1 MLLVFRPTFPAV
13 QDRANKRKR
22 KSMEIASNPISPT
35 PNVDLL
41 RAFNATALRDA
52 EIAPAT
58 TDSGSLANSIDTA
71 PQPTVVVAIATP
83 PNAPP
88 LASSDNG
95 AVNLGLTAS
104 TLKTSDPAI
113 GMNWN
118 DWVSQGSALDL
129 RAAEL
134 KTNNPNSH
142 VGTFLSATLTPAE
155 LVLAASGVVLAPG
168 RAYEGYEAVA
178 SAVLE
183 HSMSPAYTEQ
193 FFGQLGSKG
202 MTYLLNA
209 SSIQPNASLYDVSN
223 PDAVRQV
230 NMQAHFANVLD
241 GMRTNGTFN
250 AGDMYKMAAHALTVN
265 EKTRNTSGPFQIPF
279 EADYA
284 RGGSLANLDRFF
296 ATSGKE
302 ELATLWNEGLFAA
315 VNDAIQPEFNP
326 VAGTADLA
334 VISSE
339 QKLERLQGT
348 LTRESYEIATQAQL
362 KPIHPDATINLGR
375 DIQVND
381 ANQRQRGRVQVG
393 PNAGLAEDKRNLLNI
408 DLNATYVKFKNE
420 ITTAQ
425 QKVMAAVGASGVALY
440 FSPDKRTAGIGA
452 IMGTW
457 AAHADVRVKI
467 KNYVADV
474 NAKLST
480 AGLASNFSEA
490 QIFDSSVRSFT
501 NIDWR
506 Y

>member
-1 MLLVFRPTFPAV
+1 
-13 QDRANKRKR
+13 
-22 KSMEIASNPISPT
+22 MEIASNPISPT

-83 PNAPP
+83 PNAPL

-104 TLKTSDPAI
+104 TLKTRDPAI

-142 VGTFLSATLTPAE
+142 VGTLLSATLTPAE

-202 MTYLLNA
+202 MTYLLNT

-230 NMQAHFANVLD
+230 NMQAHFANVLN

-296 ATSGKE
+296 ATFGKAD
-302 ELATLWNEGLFAA
+302 LKALWDEGLAAA
-315 VNDAIQPEFNP
+315 VDDAIQPEFNP

-334 VISSE
+334 VVSSQ
-339 QKLERLQGT
+339 QKGDGLQTT
-348 LTRESYEIATQAQL
+348 LTRESYEIASAAQV

-381 ANQRQRGRVQVG
+381 AQQSRRGRIQVG
-393 PNAGLAEDKRNLLNI
+393 PNAGIAEEKRNALNI
-408 DLNATYVKFKNE
+408 DLDLTFKKFKNE
-420 ITTAQ
+420 INTAQ
-425 QKVMAAVGASGVALY
+425 LKFTGSIVGSGAVIYA
-440 FSPDKRTAGIGA
+440 SPDKKTATIGSAIVAIGA
-452 IMGTW
+452 Y
-457 AAHADVRVKI
+457 ADVRKTI
-467 KNYVADV
+467 NNYIADV
-474 NAKLST
+474 NAKLT
-480 AGLASNFSEA
+480 TVGLPSNFNEM
-490 QIFDSSVRSFT
+490 QIFDSSTRSFINWNLRT
-501 NIDWR
+501 
-506 Y
+506 